1 MVDMP
6 NHHFREPEVI
16 IMIERLPRCEACNT
30 VQTQRNHFETGVWFL
45 PTAHIKDVLVGD
57 ELHRLPDI
65 QNWNSP
71 YLGAVRKPA
80 TGDPMPLHQPSDT
93 DHGGLVTNMG
103 GKRKQERT
111 KIGFF
116 CDKLFLCWK
125 LNNRCLSRKLCPFI
139 LLSTSCRNITFLNTS
154 FISKSGR
161 LCHTEIW
168 LFLIWFFFWSFEN
181 LLKFAFLRS
190 RPVLTAEEKGDNGSF
205 AIFAPLNNR
214 SSSSKI
220 SQSKLLL
227 MFWWFLWAISVDW
240 VIVLWLCAHLQKY
253 CFS

>member
-16 IMIERLPRCEACNT
+16 TTTMMIERLPRCEACNT

-71 YLGAVRKPA
+71 YLGAVRKPT
-80 TGDPMPLHQPSDT
+80 TGDPMPLHQPSDS

-139 LLSTSCRNITFLNTS
+139 LLSTSCQNITFLNTS

-161 LCHTEIW
+161 TLPHGNIIISN
-168 LFLIWFFFWSFEN
+168 LIL
-181 LLKFAFLRS
+181 LLKF
-190 RPVLTAEEKGDNGSF
+190 
-205 AIFAPLNNR
+205 
-214 SSSSKI
+214 
-220 SQSKLLL
+220 
-227 MFWWFLWAISVDW
+227 W
-240 VIVLWLCAHLQKY
+240 
-253 CFS
+253 

>member
-1 MVDMP
+1 
-6 NHHFREPEVI
+6 
-16 IMIERLPRCEACNT
+16 MIERLPRCEACNT

-161 LCHTEIW
+161 TLPHGNIIISN
-168 LFLIWFFFWSFEN
+168 LIL
-181 LLKFAFLRS
+181 LLKFWEFTQICVSKVEASFNRRGERRQWKFWLF
-190 RPVLTAEEKGDNGSF
+190 GHF
-205 AIFAPLNNR
+205 AIFAPLGNR

-220 SQSKLLL
+220 SQSKILL

-240 VIVLWLCAHLQKY
+240 VIVLWLCAHLRKY